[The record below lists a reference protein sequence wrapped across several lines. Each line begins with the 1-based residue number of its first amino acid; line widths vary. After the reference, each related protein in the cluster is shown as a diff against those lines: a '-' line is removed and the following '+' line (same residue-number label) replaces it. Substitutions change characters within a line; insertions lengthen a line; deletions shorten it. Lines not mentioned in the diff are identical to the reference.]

1 MKKII
6 LASTSPRRREILK
19 NTGIQF
25 SIAAPEYDENIL
37 NKTFSYKLIES
48 IAENKGESV
57 LTKIKEPAIIIS
69 ADTVVIYNKL
79 VLGKP
84 KDFDD
89 AFRIL
94 SMLNGKTHKV
104 VTAVCIIDNET
115 DKKIIKSE
123 TSEVTFN
130 NLSRED
136 IKNYIGEYKPYDKAG
151 AYGIQELP
159 SGFVK
164 EIQGSYDNIVGLP
177 SNIVIKM
184 LNEITRIKV

>member
-1 MKKII
+1 MKNII

-19 NTGIQF
+19 NTGINF
-25 SIAAPEYDENIL
+25 SVIAPDYDENIL
-37 NKTFSYKLIES
+37 NKTFSYELIES
-48 IAENKGESV
+48 IAENKGESALKV
-57 LTKIKEPAIIIS
+57 IKEPAIIIS
-69 ADTVVIYNKL
+69 ADTVVIYDKL

-94 SMLNGKTHKV
+94 SMLNGQTHKV

-115 DKKIIKSE
+115 NKKIIKSE
-123 TSEVTFN
+123 TSAVTFN
-130 NLSRED
+130 NLSQED
-136 IKNYIGEYKPYDKAG
+136 IKNYICEYKPYDKAG

-164 EIQGSYDNIVGLP
+164 GIQGSYDNIVGLP
-177 SNIVIKM
+177 SNIVINM
-184 LNEITRIKV
+184 LNEITRTKV